1 MEEEVDVKVY
11 NGIVVDVQE
20 GSGIGTWSAPSLPS
34 SLLFANEDSVHS
46 PSFAM
51 WYL

>member
-1 MEEEVDVKVY
+1 MEEVDAEEY

-20 GSGIGTWSAPSLPS
+20 RSGIGTWSAPSL
-34 SLLFANEDSVHS
+34 LFLFLFANEDSVHS

-51 WYL
+51 